1 MDGGNTMTD
10 TEKTQPTA
18 VSGPDTAPA
27 SAATPRKVGVA
38 RFFELM
44 GRDLWPFYKAS
55 ILCCVGFVPGFLAVF
70 FGILSGAVW
79 ISLLGGALGGMIAA
93 PFLCGM
99 FDTVLRALRDEPG
112 YWWHTYRNA
121 WKQNWRDALAPGALA
136 GAALGL
142 WSWVLTA
149 LPDMTDV
156 PTSVWV
162 CMIVSGAVLV
172 GFFTYVFAQLVL
184 VSLPLP
190 KLLKNSGLF
199 FLGFFPRTLA
209 ATLVQ
214 CVYWVPVLM
223 YMPYTLPVLLVTG
236 FWLPVTIGLQ
246 VLYPGLD
253 RAFALESTIRQ
264 RRDEELPQIMAQR
277 DDQDET

>member
-1 MDGGNTMTD
+1 MTD
-10 TEKTQPTA
+10 NENVPQTA
-18 VSGPDTAPA
+18 AVPDENTAGNG
-27 SAATPRKVGVA
+27 TPRKVGVA

-55 ILCCVGFVPGFLAVF
+55 ILCCLGFVPTYLAVF
-70 FGILSGAVW
+70 FGIFAGAVW
-79 ISLLGGALGGMIAA
+79 ISVVGGAVGGLIAA

-121 WKQNWRDALAPGALA
+121 WKQNWREALAPGALA
-136 GAALGL
+136 GALLGL

-149 LPDMTDV
+149 LPDMNDV

-162 CMIVSGAVLV
+162 CMVIGGAVLV

-184 VSLPLP
+184 VSLPGG
-190 KLLKNSGLF
+190 KLYSNSARF

-214 CVYWVPVLM
+214 CVYWVLVLL
-223 YMPYTLPVLLVTG
+223 YMPYTIPVLLVTG
-236 FWLPVTIGLQ
+236 FWLPATIALQ
-246 VLYPGLD
+246 ILYPALD
-253 RAFALESTIRQ
+253 RVFALEKTIGE
-264 RRDEELPQIMAQR
+264 RRDAELQEIMAQR
-277 DDQDET
+277 DSQDET

>member
-1 MDGGNTMTD
+1 MTD
-10 TEKTQPTA
+10 NEKTPQ
-18 VSGPDTAPA
+18 
-27 SAATPRKVGVA
+27 SAAEADMDTGSSGNYTPRKVGVA

-55 ILCCVGFVPGFLAVF
+55 ILCCLGFVPAYLAVF
-70 FGILSGAVW
+70 FGIYAGAVW
-79 ISLLGGALGGMIAA
+79 ISLVGGAVGGMIAA

-121 WKQNWRDALAPGALA
+121 WKQNWRDSLAPGALS
-136 GAALGL
+136 GALLGL
-142 WSWVLTA
+142 WTWVLTA
-149 LPDMTDV
+149 LPDMSDV

-162 CMIVSGAVLV
+162 CMVIGGAVLV
-172 GFFTYVFAQLVL
+172 GFFTYAFAQLVL
-184 VSLPLP
+184 VSLPQA
-190 KLLKNSGLF
+190 KLYSNSARF

-223 YMPYTLPVLLVTG
+223 YMPYTIPVLLVTG
-236 FWLPVTIGLQ
+236 FWLPVTIALQ
-246 VLYPGLD
+246 ILYPALD
-253 RAFALESTIRQ
+253 RVFSLEKTIRE
-264 RRDEELPQIMAQR
+264 RRDAEMQDIMAKR
-277 DDQDET
+277 DET

>member
-1 MDGGNTMTD
+1 MTD
-10 TEKTQPTA
+10 NEKTPQPA
-18 VSGPDTAPA
+18 NLPDGDAMPA
-27 SAATPRKVGVA
+27 GQGTPRKVGAA

-55 ILCCVGFVPGFLAVF
+55 ILCCLGFVPAFLAVM
-70 FGILSGAVW
+70 FGILAKAVW
-79 ISLLGGALGGMIAA
+79 ISVLGGAVGGLIAA

-99 FDTVLRALRDEPG
+99 MDTVLRALRDEPG

-121 WKQNWRDALAPGALA
+121 WKQNWRESLVPGALS
-136 GAALGL
+136 GAVLGL
-142 WSWVLTA
+142 WSWVMMA
-149 LPDMTDV
+149 LPDMDGV

-162 CMIVSGAVLV
+162 CMIVGGAILV
-172 GFFTYVFAQLVL
+172 GYFTYVFAQLVL
-184 VSLPLP
+184 VSLPLSR
-190 KLLKNSGLF
+190 LLRNSALF

-236 FWLPVTIGLQ
+236 FWLPVVIALQ
-246 VLYPGLD
+246 ILYPGLD
-253 RAFALESTIRQ
+253 RAFDLEATIRQ
-264 RRDEELPQIMAQR
+264 RRDEELADIMAQR
-277 DDQDET
+277 DSEDEA

>member
-1 MDGGNTMTD
+1 MTEN
-10 TEKTQPTA
+10 EKTQPA
-18 VSGPDTAPA
+18 APESG
-27 SAATPRKVGVA
+27 SAGNTTPRKVGVA

-55 ILCCVGFVPGFLAVF
+55 FLCCLGFVPVFLAVF
-70 FGILSGAVW
+70 FGILSGAFW
-79 ISLLGGALGGMIAA
+79 ISLVGGILGGMICA

-136 GAALGL
+136 GGVLGL

-149 LPDMTDV
+149 LPDMTGV

-184 VSLPLP
+184 VSLPLAQ
-190 KLLKNSGLF
+190 LLKNSGLF

-214 CVYWVPVLM
+214 CVYWVPVLL
-223 YMPYTLPVLLVTG
+223 YMPYTLPVVLVTG

-246 VLYPGLD
+246 ILYPALN
-253 RAFALESTIRQ
+253 RAFSLESTIRQ
-264 RRDEELPQIMAQR
+264 RRDAELEQIMEER
-277 DDQDET
+277 DKQDET

>member
-1 MDGGNTMTD
+1 MTD
-10 TEKTQPTA
+10 NEKTPQPA
-18 VSGPDTAPA
+18 ARNDDDARPA
-27 SAATPRKVGVA
+27 GRETPRKVGAA

-55 ILCCVGFVPGFLAVF
+55 ILCCVGFVPAFLAVL
-70 FGILSGAVW
+70 FGILAGAVW
-79 ISLLGGALGGMIAA
+79 ISVLGGVLGGLIAA

-99 FDTVLRALRDEPG
+99 MDTVLRALRDEPG

-121 WKQNWRDALAPGALA
+121 WKQNWRESLVPGALA
-136 GAALGL
+136 GGVLGL
-142 WSWVLTA
+142 WAWVLMA
-149 LPDMTDV
+149 LPDMENV

-162 CMIVSGAVLV
+162 CMVVGGAVLV

-190 KLLKNSGLF
+190 RLLRNSALF

-214 CVYWVPVLM
+214 CVYWVPILM

-236 FWLPVTIGLQ
+236 FWLPVVIALQ
-246 VLYPGLD
+246 ILYPGLD
-253 RAFALESTIRQ
+253 RAFNLESTIRQ
-264 RRDEELPQIMAQR
+264 RRDEELQDIMAQR
-277 DDQDET
+277 SNQDEA

>member
-1 MDGGNTMTD
+1 MTD
-10 TEKTQPTA
+10 KENTQP
-18 VSGPDTAPA
+18 
-27 SAATPRKVGVA
+27 SAAQESAPSGGSTTGKVGVA

-44 GRDLWPFYKAS
+44 GRDLWSFYKAS
-55 ILCCVGFVPGFLAVF
+55 ILCCVGVVPAFLAVF
-70 FGILSGAVW
+70 FGIMSGAVW
-79 ISLLGGALGGMIAA
+79 ISLLGGALGGLIAA
-93 PFLCGM
+93 PFLCGI
-99 FDTVLRALRDEPG
+99 FDTVLRALRDVPG

-136 GAALGL
+136 GGVLGL

-149 LPDMTDV
+149 LPDMDGV

-214 CVYWVPVLM
+214 CVYWVPVLL

-246 VLYPGLD
+246 ILYPALN

-264 RRDEELPQIMAQR
+264 RRDAELEQIMAER
-277 DDQDET
+277 EHEDNT